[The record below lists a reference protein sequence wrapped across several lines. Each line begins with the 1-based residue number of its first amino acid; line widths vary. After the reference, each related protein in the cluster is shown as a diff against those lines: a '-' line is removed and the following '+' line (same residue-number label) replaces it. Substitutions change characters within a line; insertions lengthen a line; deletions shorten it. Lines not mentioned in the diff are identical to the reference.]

1 MLLFIRATFCIVS
14 LCWYA
19 FCLLVVLVKLS
30 VLAEWLARK
39 TPLWKPNRGE
49 GIISAKPRPNS
60 ERDFLGLICC
70 FIVLLYVCLVP
81 GPRWFSIF
89 PISMARYSMFVLK
102 VPLNTNQL
110 TSYAVCVLVILASSA
125 PPAPCGLRG
134 CKNWPAPFPG
144 RMSYKVTKPGLA
156 LSVVS

>member
-1 MLLFIRATFCIVS
+1 MLLPVAISLALNTAFFIITQFVYSSYNHFFSPFAPCRFRGCKNRPALLPGWMLQKATKPGSVYLSLSIVFCVLLFIRATFCIVS

-49 GIISAKPRPNS
+49 GIISTKPRPNS

-81 GPRWFSIF
+81 RP
-89 PISMARYSMFVLK
+89 
-102 VPLNTNQL
+102 
-110 TSYAVCVLVILASSA
+110 
-125 PPAPCGLRG
+125 
-134 CKNWPAPFPG
+134 
-144 RMSYKVTKPGLA
+144 
-156 LSVVS
+156 